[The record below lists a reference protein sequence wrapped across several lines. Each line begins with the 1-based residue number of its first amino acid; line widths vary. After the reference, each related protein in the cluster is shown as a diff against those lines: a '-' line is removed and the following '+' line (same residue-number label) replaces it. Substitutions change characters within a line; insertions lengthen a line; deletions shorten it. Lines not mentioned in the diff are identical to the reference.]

1 MRNSE
6 QMTIRKTHTTLP
18 HIFYDSKKVALAVL
32 GIFLIKCSTPKSR
45 LLVGDV
51 FLGLSVST
59 MLGDSL
65 LHILPSVLG
74 KFNPYGQIMENSSK
88 KFSKSFIFRVMSQTV
103 LLEKLSIG
111 MSFPWMSFPTIRS
124 SSQPEFKKLISC
136 SFLMDEFSIK
146 AV

>member
-1 MRNSE
+1 M
-6 QMTIRKTHTTLP
+6 
-18 HIFYDSKKVALAVL
+18 KVALAVL

-74 KFNPYGQIMENSSK
+74 ELNFNLELNQILFNQGSTNMGEEMKVTMITIME
-88 KFSKSFIFRVMSQTV
+88 
-103 LLEKLSIG
+103 
-111 MSFPWMSFPTIRS
+111 
-124 SSQPEFKKLISC
+124 
-136 SFLMDEFSIK
+136 LMMRKDT
-146 AV
+146 AMNTRNTC

>member
-1 MRNSE
+1 M
-6 QMTIRKTHTTLP
+6 
-18 HIFYDSKKVALAVL
+18 KVALALL

-74 KFNPYGQIMENSSK
+74 NLKHM
-88 KFSKSFIFRVMSQTV
+88 
-103 LLEKLSIG
+103 L
-111 MSFPWMSFPTIRS
+111 
-124 SSQPEFKKLISC
+124 
-136 SFLMDEFSIK
+136 
-146 AV
+146 

>member
-1 MRNSE
+1 M
-6 QMTIRKTHTTLP
+6 
-18 HIFYDSKKVALAVL
+18 KVALAVL

-74 KFNPYGQIMENSSK
+74 ELNFNLELNQILFDQGFTNTEAERKVTMIMIMEL
-88 KFSKSFIFRVMSQTV
+88 TV
-103 LLEKLSIG
+103 TKDMTMNTLN
-111 MSFPWMSFPTIRS
+111 T
-124 SSQPEFKKLISC
+124 C
-136 SFLMDEFSIK
+136 
-146 AV
+146 

>member
-1 MRNSE
+1 M
-6 QMTIRKTHTTLP
+6 
-18 HIFYDSKKVALAVL
+18 KVALAVL

-74 KFNPYGQIMENSSK
+74 ELNFKLEYNQILFNQGFTNMGEEMKVTMITIME
-88 KFSKSFIFRVMSQTV
+88 
-103 LLEKLSIG
+103 
-111 MSFPWMSFPTIRS
+111 
-124 SSQPEFKKLISC
+124 
-136 SFLMDEFSIK
+136 LMMRKDT
-146 AV
+146 AMNTLNTC

>member
-1 MRNSE
+1 M
-6 QMTIRKTHTTLP
+6 
-18 HIFYDSKKVALAVL
+18 KVALAVL

-74 KFNPYGQIMENSSK
+74 ELNFNLELNQILFNQGSTNMGEERTVTMITIME
-88 KFSKSFIFRVMSQTV
+88 
-103 LLEKLSIG
+103 
-111 MSFPWMSFPTIRS
+111 
-124 SSQPEFKKLISC
+124 
-136 SFLMDEFSIK
+136 LMMRKDT
-146 AV
+146 AMNTRNTC

>member
-1 MRNSE
+1 M
-6 QMTIRKTHTTLP
+6 
-18 HIFYDSKKVALAVL
+18 KVALAVL

-74 KFNPYGQIMENSSK
+74 ELNFKFEFYQIFFNQGSTNMGEERKVTMITIME
-88 KFSKSFIFRVMSQTV
+88 
-103 LLEKLSIG
+103 
-111 MSFPWMSFPTIRS
+111 
-124 SSQPEFKKLISC
+124 
-136 SFLMDEFSIK
+136 LMMRKDT
-146 AV
+146 AMNTRNTC